1 MKNILLAIFIMV
13 SNLSYSQYDL
23 QVSLHE
29 NTLNKVFST
38 LGVISGTGEYEV
50 MFIKSKYTWTLNNMR
65 IDLLTDSGQFITDA
79 TVVTGLGTYQD
90 RVTGKVSISYDQYT
104 NLISVK
110 VVDAV
115 FEVFIEPFGKKVVL
129 KRVQIADYLTSPFQF
144 EGPMSISNELAFT
157 MPDGSVRK
165 MIAKPSTCVLKVLP
179 DRIDVSTQI
188 SFIPKN

>member
-1 MKNILLAIFIMV
+1 
-13 SNLSYSQYDL
+13 
-23 QVSLHE
+23 
-29 NTLNKVFST
+29 
-38 LGVISGTGEYEV
+38 
-50 MFIKSKYTWTLNNMR
+50 MR
-65 IDLLTDSGQFITDA
+65 IDLLTDSAQFITDA

-90 RVTGKVSISYDQYT
+90 QVIGKVSISYDQST

-115 FEVFIEPFGKKVVL
+115 FEIFVEVFGKKIVL

-165 MIAKPSTCVLKVLP
+165 MVAKPSVCVVKVLP
-179 DRIDVSTQI
+179 DKIEVSTQVQ
-188 SFIPKN
+188 FLPQN

>member
-1 MKNILLAIFIMV
+1 MKNFILLTFIL
-13 SNLSYSQYDL
+13 LSIRVYSQSDL
-23 QVSLHE
+23 QVTLYE
-29 NTLNKVFST
+29 NTLNKVFTT
-38 LGVISGTGEYEV
+38 LGVISGTGEYEL
-50 MFIKSKYTWTLNNMR
+50 MFIKSNYTWTLNNMR
-65 IDLLTDSGQFITDA
+65 IDLLTDSAQFITDA

-90 RVTGKVSISYDQYT
+90 QVIGKVSISYDQYT

-115 FEVFIEPFGKKVVL
+115 FEVFIEMFGKKIVL

-165 MIAKPSTCVLKVLP
+165 MLAKPSTCVLKVLP

-188 SFIPKN
+188 QFVQK